1 MKHIFDLKG
10 KFIDALDKMLN
21 DWKYEDLNGLRQELR
36 EDSHRGLLSD
46 SELVNIHQRIDD
58 LNEKDMYENYKVWD
72 IAENIKASKTII
84 FKREQALVFWDFA
97 VKKKVSIDFPY
108 KLPYPSILIQFDNL
122 IELRLKTETGDD
134 IVQRLGGILLTED
147 EFQDCKA
154 VMIFSDF
161 TWFRAS
167 WEIDE
172 KTCGF
177 RYDVSDISDPKVDCL
192 VRFAWA
198 LVLFITSENVIL
210 EAQSSVAPH
219 SDKAKAKGKSKFEPY
234 YVCRIRGVQYDSEGY
249 EKGAGVKHGI
259 RYDVRGHFRRLETGK
274 TIWVRPHQRGLQNEL
289 YVPKTYVVA
298 KEPHQ

>member
-122 IELRLKTETGDD
+122 IELRLKTETGSPETPEMLLKVLSVIKISLDEQNPEASETWARYF
-134 IVQRLGGILLTED
+134 IVRNG
-147 EFQDCKA
+147 
-154 VMIFSDF
+154 
-161 TWFRAS
+161 
-167 WEIDE
+167 
-172 KTCGF
+172 
-177 RYDVSDISDPKVDCL
+177 
-192 VRFAWA
+192 
-198 LVLFITSENVIL
+198 
-210 EAQSSVAPH
+210 
-219 SDKAKAKGKSKFEPY
+219 
-234 YVCRIRGVQYDSEGY
+234 
-249 EKGAGVKHGI
+249 
-259 RYDVRGHFRRLETGK
+259 
-274 TIWVRPHQRGLQNEL
+274 
-289 YVPKTYVVA
+289 
-298 KEPHQ
+298 